1 MNSKIFHI
9 SFLLFSKKVKNH
21 LVQIVHGSKVKLKD
35 LKNIKA
41 KVMTGEDSSGGPSIS
56 RNVQPN
62 GFGITMSEI
71 QPYVFTESSGCLNV
85 YNASEWGKCKTI
97 S

>member
-56 RNVQPN
+56 RIMFNLMVL
-62 GFGITMSEI
+62 
-71 QPYVFTESSGCLNV
+71 ESQCRKYSHMYSQKAVGV
-85 YNASEWGKCKTI
+85 
-97 S
+97 

>member
-1 MNSKIFHI
+1 M
-9 SFLLFSKKVKNH
+9 
-21 LVQIVHGSKVKLKD
+21 Q
-35 LKNIKA
+35 
-41 KVMTGEDSSGGPSIS
+41 GEGSSGGPGIS

-97 S
+97 SQQLSFKFFSNSEPF

>member
-1 MNSKIFHI
+1 MEGF
-9 SFLLFSKKVKNH
+9 KKHKSEGH
-21 LVQIVHGSKVKLKD
+21 AGGRLVSC
-35 LKNIKA
+35 
-41 KVMTGEDSSGGPSIS
+41 GGPGIR